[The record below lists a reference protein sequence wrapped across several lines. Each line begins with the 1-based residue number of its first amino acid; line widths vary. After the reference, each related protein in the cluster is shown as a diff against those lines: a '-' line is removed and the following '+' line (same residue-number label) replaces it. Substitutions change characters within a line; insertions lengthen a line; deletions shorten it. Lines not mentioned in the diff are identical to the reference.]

1 MEQVNTSAGLSV
13 TRDIGE
19 TRKHGRRCNRARHF
33 TRTQR
38 LHRAT
43 RRPRH
48 QREEVDLHLSD
59 LKEPTW
65 MISECDQETK
75 ELALPVVRRLYEAL
89 FAEGRYRA

>member
-1 MEQVNTSAGLSV
+1 MEGVV
-13 TRDIGE
+13 TERDILRALKE
-19 TRKHGRRCNRARHF
+19 HTELRAVLVINGR
-33 TRTQR
+33 
-38 LHRAT
+38 
-43 RRPRH
+43 
-48 QREEVDLHLSD
+48 EVDLHLSD

>member
-1 MEQVNTSAGLSV
+1 MEGVV
-13 TRDIGE
+13 TERDILRALKE
-19 TRKHGRRCNRARHF
+19 HTELRAVLVVNGR
-33 TRTQR
+33 
-38 LHRAT
+38 
-43 RRPRH
+43 
-48 QREEVDLHLSD
+48 EVDLHLSD